1 MAADILNSVRA
12 VDCHA
17 HLSSSEFEVDRGRV
31 IEECASKGVLVVD
44 SALSKQELKT
54 SLEMTKT
61 SSWVKTTAGWEARN
75 LDREG
80 ALEVIKLIESN
91 QEVIKAVGEVGLD
104 RYWVRD
110 RNLWSKQEDIFRM
123 FIDLADR
130 LKKPLVVHSRSA
142 GRACIEILNS
152 SGFNSVLMHAYDG
165 SVGDALMAAKKGF
178 LFSIP
183 PSVVRS
189 EQKQKLVRRLEL
201 KSLMLESDSPV
212 LGPEKGVRNV
222 PTNVFVSANTIA
234 QIKRVPQ
241 DDVLRTT
248 RETSL
253 AFFGIMGGKS

>member
-1 MAADILNSVRA
+1 
-12 VDCHA
+12 
-17 HLSSSEFEVDRGRV
+17 
-31 IEECASKGVLVVD
+31 
-44 SALSKQELKT
+44 
-54 SLEMTKT
+54 MTKT